1 MAVNT
6 ENVAL
11 SQVAAAPQGT
21 VSATMLQSVAGATGD
36 TTFVIDCR
44 KAKTGPR
51 ESMRGRTIQLLNN
64 GTQFTTIASVN
75 TSIDGTNYETAKV
88 WFSAVTTPF
97 AEGAVAAITI
107 TTATLTIWVAGRDF
121 NYIKIV
127 TTVGDA
133 TSGFT
138 LTIGA

>member
-1 MAVNT
+1 VAVNT
-6 ENVAL
+6 VN
-11 SQVAAAPQGT
+11 AAFAVPAYPIPGGGSVT
-21 VSATMLQSVAGATGD
+21 VLQSPSGATGD
-36 TTFVIDCR
+36 STFIIDCR
-44 KAKTGPR
+44 ALKTKGR
-51 ESMRGRTIQLLNN
+51 GSMRGRTIMLLNN

-75 TSIDGTNYETAKV
+75 TSLNGVSYETSKV

-97 AEGAVAAITI
+97 QEGTQAAVTI
-107 TTATLTIWVAGRDF
+107 TTGTITTWVAGHDF

-138 LTIGA
+138 LTIGG